1 MDFEIDMTKVTLN
14 GHFYSSEV
22 LEKAIAAYQVHIEKK
37 VSLGTV
43 GIPDYAEPGLKI
55 DVSQV
60 SHMITKL
67 SVEDGIIKGQ
77 FKFMGPQMVMAEQLY
92 QNNIITLVPNG
103 YGHIENK
110 KVTDYVLHSISF
122 TNNSAISK

>member
-1 MDFEIDMTKVTLN
+1 MDFKIDMTKETLN
-14 GHFYSSEV
+14 GHFYSQEV

-37 VSLGTV
+37 VSIGTV
-43 GIPDYAEPGLKI
+43 GIPTLCAPGLKI
-55 DVSQV
+55 DLSQV

-67 SVEDGIIKGQ
+67 SVEAGIIKGQ

-103 YGHIENK
+103 YGHIENE

-122 TNNSAISK
+122 TNNSAIL